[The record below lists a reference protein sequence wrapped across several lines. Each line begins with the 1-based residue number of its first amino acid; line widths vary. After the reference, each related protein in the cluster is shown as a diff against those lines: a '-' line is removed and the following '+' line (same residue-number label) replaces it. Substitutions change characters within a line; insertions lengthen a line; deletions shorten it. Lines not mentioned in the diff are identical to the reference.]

1 MIKKRDEKMLR
12 YMMSDAWLNE
22 KEKDS
27 VRVWWE
33 GWKRLHDIHPAQL
46 PDEKA
51 MVSLLL
57 TPIETLALG
66 TRPYYGLRRQG
77 IHTVGALLQMRE
89 DEVQNLDFI
98 GKGSWKEIE
107 QVLSRCG
114 WRLAP
119 QKIISDFEKW
129 LEGQA

>member
-1 MIKKRDEKMLR
+1 MITRQDEKMLR
-12 YMMSDAWLNE
+12 RMMAEAWPDE
-22 KEKDS
+22 KRKDS
-27 VRVWWE
+27 LRVWWE
-33 GWKRLHDIHPAQL
+33 GWKRAHDIHPAQL

-51 MVSLLL
+51 MVLLRL
-57 TPIETLALG
+57 APIETLDLS
-66 TRPYYGLRRQG
+66 TRPYCGLRRQG

-89 DEVQNLDFI
+89 DEVQNLSSI
-98 GKGSWKEIE
+98 GKKSWKEIE

-129 LEGQA
+129 LEG